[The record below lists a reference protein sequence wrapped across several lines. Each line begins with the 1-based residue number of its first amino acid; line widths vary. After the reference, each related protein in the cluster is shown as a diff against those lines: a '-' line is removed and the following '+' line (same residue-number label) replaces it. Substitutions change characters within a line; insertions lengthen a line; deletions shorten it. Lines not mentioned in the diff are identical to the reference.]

1 MKLQT
6 ACKERKRG
14 WFLKENQTDLT
25 TPQNP
30 CSCCSL
36 SEAGK
41 CLLQGWCKPRGKA
54 LRMAI
59 WTICTAENENWNKT
73 KGNPYHFQESN
84 VFRLKGVRLCYGW
97 SISLP
102 SRGLVHT
109 SSDTAKSLAYNSTE
123 QTLGL
128 ETVSSTGAASWLTGW
143 PSDTRDFISFRISR
157 PFAPLPIQGIPAN
170 RVFQQSLLVCN
181 HYWKL
186 DLA

>member
-6 ACKERKRG
+6 AWKGRKRG

-30 CSCCSL
+30 CSCSSL

-41 CLLQGWCKPRGKA
+41 CLLQGWCKPHGKA

-59 WTICTAENENWNKT
+59 WTICTAENENWNKI
-73 KGNPYHFQESN
+73 KGNPYLFQESN
-84 VFRLKGVRLCYGW
+84 VFRLKRVCLCYGW

-109 SSDTAKSLAYNSTE
+109 SSDIAKSLAYNSTE
-123 QTLGL
+123 QSLGL
-128 ETVSSTGAASWLTGW
+128 ETIIIRSSTLTNRLTLRHKRFHFL
-143 PSDTRDFISFRISR
+143 SYLKTICLFYLFRES
-157 PFAPLPIQGIPAN
+157 Q
-170 RVFQQSLLVCN
+170 
-181 HYWKL
+181 
-186 DLA
+186 LAECFNKAC